1 MTPADAVTP
10 GVPTLSERLRTLG
23 GIARRRWLLLLAVPL
38 AAALVAG
45 FVAGQQTKRYES
57 TAKLL
62 LGDSDLVPSPSP
74 DTSSGGPGDPERA
87 TNTKVGL
94 IKLEAVAARVRDR
107 LHVRLTPEELAKK
120 VTTTVEGTS
129 SIVDVT
135 ATDSTPARAAVV
147 ANAFAGEYVRFR
159 MQLAQNSLL
168 QAERAIRERLGALT
182 PAQRTSP
189 AGSALA
195 SRLRSLS
202 LDAASQTGGVEVV
215 VRAIPPRSAA
225 GPKPVKAAAIGLV
238 GGLLLALMAVAGLE
252 LADRRIKDEE
262 DVESTFETRVLAY
275 IPRSAARSP
284 KATPSDGHDTNDPGY
299 EKVAGYLTFVARK
312 RPVGAVMVTS
322 PSPGDGKSSAVLGVA
337 WALAHLGKRVI
348 VIDADLRRPTLAGVI
363 GINGRRGLTQ
373 SVIWGSSVTE
383 QLVPLDLTTM
393 RPLASGA
400 GAGAGANGN
409 GNGNGRRRRPH
420 RDGSLAVL
428 PAGPLDI
435 PAPEVLS
442 DQRMGQAIAHCRERA
457 DFVLI
462 DTPPIGAFPDATLL
476 SEGVDAAIVVSR
488 LRWTRRDALRRS
500 LHELQALA
508 MPVLGL
514 VVTGASSRSDGYH
527 RTDGY
532 YGRSAETGGREA
544 RAPDGDPPADDPG
557 VPSLSPSTNS

>member
-1 MTPADAVTP
+1 MTPADAMAP

-23 GIARRRWLLLLAVPL
+23 GIARRRWLLLVAVPL

-45 FVAGQQTKRYES
+45 FVAGQQTKHYES

-62 LGDSDLVPSPSP
+62 LGDSDLVPSPAL
-74 DTSSGGPGDPERA
+74 DTTSGGPGDPERA

-94 IKLEAVAARVRDR
+94 IKLEAVAAGVRER
-107 LHVRLTPEELAKK
+107 LHLPLTPEELAKK
-120 VTTTVEGTS
+120 VKTKVEGTS

-135 ATDSTPARAAVV
+135 ATDATPARASAV

-159 MQLAQNSLL
+159 MKLAQNSLL
-168 QAERAIRERLGALT
+168 QAERAIRGRLDALT
-182 PAQRTSP
+182 PAQRKSP
-189 AGSALA
+189 AGAALA

-262 DVESTFETRVLAY
+262 DMESTFETQVLAY
-275 IPRSAARSP
+275 IPRSAARSQ
-284 KATPSDGHDTNDPGY
+284 KATPRDRHDTNDPGY
-299 EKVAGYLTFVARK
+299 EKVAGYLTFAARK

-337 WALAHLGKRVI
+337 WALANLGKRVI

-373 SVIWGSSVTE
+373 SVIWGSSVSE

-400 GAGAGANGN
+400 ETN
-409 GNGNGRRRRPH
+409 GNGNGRRRRLH

-435 PAPEVLS
+435 SASEVLS
-442 DQRMGQAIAHCRERA
+442 DQRMGQAIAQCRELA

-476 SEGVDAAIVVSR
+476 SEAVDAAIVVSR

-500 LHELQALA
+500 LHELKALA

-514 VVTGASSRSDGYH
+514 VVTGASSRSDGYY

-532 YGRSAETGGREA
+532 YGRSADAGRT
-544 RAPDGDPPADDPG
+544 DDDTPADNPA
-557 VPSLSPSTNS
+557 VPSLSS